1 MDLETIITIVF
12 TSSVVTFGLGWLK
25 DIYFNRTRRKE
36 ERFKIQE
43 EAYRQLMQDI
53 NFIYRDVESDLAEVS
68 NKKKRFIE
76 NYRLIFLHA
85 PDDVIYGINN
95 FLDVM
100 TLDRLADTE
109 EMIEKKLK
117 IAESMLILRKQFIA
131 RTKLKKSILSILANI
146 FFMTTF
152 KSIAYQILKEA
163 GKPLHNKEIAKRART
178 DKSIIEKGGH
188 GETRTPST
196 PVVEQSLPRGIGTL
210 EGAKMVRL
218 RWFDDTHHKSPQVN
232 L

>member
-1 MDLETIITIVF
+1 MELETIITIVF

-36 ERFKIQE
+36 ERFRIQE

-53 NFIYRDVESDLAEVS
+53 NFIYKNTEADSDEVF

-95 FLDVM
+95 FLDIM
-100 TLDRLADTE
+100 TSDRLVDTQ

-117 IAESMLILRKQFIA
+117 IAESMLVLRKQFIA
-131 RTKLKKSILSILANI
+131 GTKLKKED
-146 FFMTTF
+146 F
-152 KSIAYQILKEA
+152 KHI
-163 GKPLHNKEIAKRART
+163 R
-178 DKSIIEKGGH
+178 
-188 GETRTPST
+188 
-196 PVVEQSLPRGIGTL
+196 
-210 EGAKMVRL
+210 
-218 RWFDDTHHKSPQVN
+218 
-232 L
+232 